1 MSTQDHSG
9 YSPSELRAMSPERLF
24 RVGEPTFQR
33 LLVLAGKDANG
44 MHPDRTFRLG
54 DPLVQGLLDA
64 ADQGRKPA
72 PAKPAPAK
80 PEKKAEAPVSPALAP
95 QAPAAPVANP
105 KAVNPEA
112 EARAATP
119 ATKTPRSERVTI
131 DGVNVVVEHAHSP
144 IENKGIE
151 AGGERFKLLNIL
163 DPKFRPENY
172 KKADGA
178 PLRLFD
184 ATGVKVDLSKRSH
197 EDMGFWH
204 RNVDFHEI
212 IFCFKGALRWETEMG
227 TVILKEGDMMVI
239 PKGITHRSALCEDSA
254 EENILLE
261 LKVRDELVYVGDDH

>member
-1 MSTQDHSG
+1 MSAYGSTG

-33 LLVLAGKDANG
+33 LLALAGKDANG
-44 MHPDRTFRLG
+44 MHPDRMFRLG
-54 DPLVQGLLDA
+54 DPVVQGLLDA
-64 ADQGRKPA
+64 AEQTPRPAQGKTG
-72 PAKPAPAK
+72 
-80 PEKKAEAPVSPALAP
+80 KKAEAPAPSPSASPAT
-95 QAPAAPVANP
+95 VNP
-105 KAVNPEA
+105 TAVNPEA
-112 EARAATP
+112 EARAARP
-119 ATKTPRSERVTI
+119 AQAPPLSERITI
-131 DGVNVVVEHAHSP
+131 DGVNVVVEHTHSP
-144 IENKGIE
+144 IENKGIK
-151 AGGERFKLLNIL
+151 AGGERLRLLNVL

-184 ATGVKVDLSKRSH
+184 AAGVKVDLSKRSH

-212 IFCFKGALRWETEMG
+212 IFCFRGALRWETEMG
-227 TVILKEGDMMVI
+227 TVILREGDMMVI
-239 PKGITHRSALCEDSA
+239 PKGITHRSALCEESA

>member
-1 MSTQDHSG
+1 MSANGFTG
-9 YSPSELRAMSPERLF
+9 YSPSELRAMSPERMF
-24 RVGEPTFQR
+24 RVGEPTFQG
-33 LLVLAGKDANG
+33 LLALAGKDTNG
-44 MHPDRTFRLG
+44 MHPDRVFRLG
-54 DPLVQGLLDA
+54 DPVVQGLLDA
-64 ADQGRKPA
+64 AEQGQRPA
-72 PAKPAPAK
+72 QAKPAQAK
-80 PEKKAEAPVSPALAP
+80 PAQAKTEKKA
-95 QAPAAPVANP
+95 APA
-105 KAVNPEA
+105 AVNPEA
-112 EARAATP
+112 AARAATP
-119 ATKTPRSERVTI
+119 AAAAPRSERITI

-144 IENKGIE
+144 IENKGIDT
-151 AGGERFKLLNIL
+151 GGERFKLLNVL

-184 ATGVKVDLSKRSH
+184 AAGVKVDLSKRSH

-261 LKVRDELVYVGDDH
+261 LKVRDELVYVGDDQ

>member
-1 MSTQDHSG
+1 MSTQGTTG

-33 LLVLAGKDANG
+33 LLALAGKDANG

-54 DPLVQGLLDA
+54 DPLVQGLLAA
-64 ADQGRKPA
+64 ADQGQKPA
-72 PAKPAPAK
+72 PTKT
-80 PEKKAEAPVSPALAP
+80 ETKANPSAP
-95 QAPAAPVANP
+95 QVPAASVRPGA
-105 KAVNPEA
+105 ANPEA

-119 ATKTPRSERVTI
+119 ATETPSSERVTI

-151 AGGERFKLLNIL
+151 TGGERFKLLNVL
-163 DPKFRPENY
+163 DPKFQPENY

-184 ATGVKVDLSKRSH
+184 AAGVKVDLSKRSH

>member
-1 MSTQDHSG
+1 MSANGFSG
-9 YSPSELRAMSPERLF
+9 YSPSELRAMSPERMF
-24 RVGEPTFQR
+24 RVGEPTFQG
-33 LLVLAGKDANG
+33 LLALAGKDPNG
-44 MHPDRTFRLG
+44 MHPDRVFRLG
-54 DPLVQGLLDA
+54 DPVVQGLLDA
-64 ADQGRKPA
+64 AEQGQRPA
-72 PAKPAPAK
+72 QAKPAQAK
-80 PEKKAEAPVSPALAP
+80 PAQAKTEKKA
-95 QAPAAPVANP
+95 APA
-105 KAVNPEA
+105 AVNPEA
-112 EARAATP
+112 AARAATP
-119 ATKTPRSERVTI
+119 AAAAPRSERITI

-144 IENKGIE
+144 IENKGIDT
-151 AGGERFKLLNIL
+151 GGERFKLLNVL

-184 ATGVKVDLSKRSH
+184 AAGVKVDLSKRSH

-261 LKVRDELVYVGDDH
+261 LKVRDELVYVGDDQ

>member
-1 MSTQDHSG
+1 MN
-9 YSPSELRAMSPERLF
+9 PERFF

-33 LLVLAGKDANG
+33 LLALAGKDAIG
-44 MHPDRTFRLG
+44 IHPDRMYRLG
-54 DPLVQGLLDA
+54 DPVVQGLLGSA
-64 ADQGRKPA
+64 GQGQQPAPEKPA
-72 PAKPAPAK
+72 QAKTENK
-80 PEKKAEAPVSPALAP
+80 V
-95 QAPAAPVANP
+95 AAM
-105 KAVNPEA
+105 NPEA

-119 ATKTPRSERVTI
+119 AVEAPRSERITI
-131 DGVNVVVEHAHSP
+131 DGVNVVIEHTHSP
-144 IENKGIE
+144 VKNKIIDNG
-151 AGGERFKLLNIL
+151 AERLNILNVL

-184 ATGVKVDLSKRSH
+184 AAGVKVDLSKRSH

-261 LKVRDELVYVGDDH
+261 LKVRDELVYVGDDQ